1 VYNNLLRL
9 IKGRDIQLKA
19 VISTALASYVL
30 QLSAI
35 LLHWHLWAIALA
47 TILPWI
53 PLFTMKVLYNSRH
66 YGFMAFY
73 MVLMLVQAGHVGEHV
88 FQMGEFFAYREHIY
102 TGQFEINRNANAK
115 TIVLGNLNHQDIAP
129 LTAGTTLIEAINLN
143 PPQSDV
149 FADPVTNKAV
159 VFPNCVGW
167 SWNGPA
173 CPSAHGVFG
182 ELDRELVHFI
192 WDGIILIACIIIFL
206 RFRDNPWT
214 KWALLAAFI
223 HQIEHVFI
231 YFSSVIPSSGYPG
244 AGTFLGL
251 YARRWDAGLMGH
263 EGVVGT
269 ALPWFNDIT
278 PSRLNIHFIYNVL
291 VMIPMILA
299 FTFELKRIYDEWLAK
314 ALPNL
319 SRDQLIYFSQS
330 AEPTA
335 FQANQVIFNQ
345 GDAADRF
352 FIITKGQVQIL
363 RADKRG
369 VQKPIATLS
378 EGAYFGEIG
387 ILGRTRRTATVK
399 AITPVEVLS
408 LDENTFRSMIAA
420 SGESYKDVDV
430 IVKRRIKQLGAIQG
444 KNIERKVDADPD
456 LLVKSRIIQGW
467 LDDMEYKS
475 QLLNWNGLAE
485 PVAAQGAPLSR
496 NGTPRPL
503 QPSFPNGQAAV
514 MVLPPQAYPPQ
525 QQPTAG
531 SAATVQ
537 SPGPGPAVHPPM
549 PGPGGPGPVG
559 YPPPQVPVGYPQAS
573 GPAPGLAPGNGYSGP
588 PPAPPPGGIAGSLK
602 VRSGNSTG
610 QRFEINA
617 PRIVIGR
624 RSSKASA
631 TSPVFMVDDSRV
643 SREHIEIV
651 RQPDGIYLRDLG
663 SSNGTWL
670 NGTQLEGTPV
680 RLEDGAEI
688 RLGTDTVLTYR
699 YGQ

>member
-1 VYNNLLRL
+1 MYNNLLRL

-47 TILPWI
+47 TLIPWI

-73 MVLMLVQAGHVGEHV
+73 MVLMLVQVGHVGEHV
-88 FQMGEFFAYREHIY
+88 VQMGEYMAYREHFY
-102 TGQFEINRNANAK
+102 TGQFQINQNSNARMVVLNAA
-115 TIVLGNLNHQDIAP
+115 NHQNIAP
-129 LTAGTTLIEAINLN
+129 LTTGTKLIEAINLN

-149 FADPVTNKAV
+149 FVDPVTNKAV
-159 VFPNCVGW
+159 VYPNCGGW
-167 SWNGPA
+167 TWNGPG

-182 ELDRELVHFI
+182 ELDRELIHFL
-192 WDGIILIACIIIFL
+192 WDGAILIACAVLFF

-214 KWALLAAFI
+214 KWGLLAAFI
-223 HQIEHVFI
+223 HQIEHIFLYGASLV
-231 YFSSVIPSSGYPG
+231 PSGYPG

-251 YARRWDAGLMGH
+251 YAKQLDAGLMAH
-263 EGVVGT
+263 NGVL
-269 ALPWFNDIT
+269 ASAIPFYNDIS
-278 PSRLNIHFIYNVL
+278 PNRINIHFIYNVL
-291 VMIPMILA
+291 VMIPMILSFA
-299 FTFELKRIYDEWLAK
+299 YEVKRIYDEWLAK

-319 SRDQLIYFSQS
+319 SRDQLIYFSQAATPS
-330 AEPTA
+330 KFE
-335 FQANQVIFNQ
+335 ANQIIFNQ

-352 FIITKGQVQIL
+352 YIITQGQVQIL

-369 VQKPIATLS
+369 FQKPVATLS

-399 AITPVEVLS
+399 TITPVEVLS

-420 SGESYKDVDV
+420 SGESYKDVDI
-430 IVKRRIKQLGAIQG
+430 IVKRRIKQLGAVQG
-444 KNIERKVDADPD
+444 KNIDRKIDADPD
-456 LLVKSRIIQGW
+456 LLVKSRVIQGW

-485 PVAAQGAPLSR
+485 PVAPQGGNVNR
-496 NGTPRPL
+496 NGTPGPVT
-503 QPSFPNGQAAV
+503 PSFPNAQAAV
-514 MVLPPQAYPPQ
+514 TVLPPPSHNPQ
-525 QQPTAG
+525 YTGG
-531 SAATVQ
+531 SNPTVQ
-537 SPGPGPAVHPPM
+537 SPVPGAVA
-549 PGPGGPGPVG
+549 
-559 YPPPQVPVGYPQAS
+559 YPPA
-573 GPAPGLAPGNGYSGP
+573 PAPGIAVQGNGYNG
-588 PPAPPPGGIAGSLK
+588 PPPGGVIGSLK

-617 PRIVIGR
+617 PRVVIGR
-624 RSSKASA
+624 RSNKPSSNG
-631 TSPVFMVDDSRV
+631 PLYMVDDNRV

-651 RQPDGIYLRDLG
+651 RQPDGVYLRDLG

-680 RLEDGAEI
+680 RLDDGAEI

>member
-19 VISTALASYVL
+19 VISTALASYIL

-35 LLHWHLWAIALA
+35 LLHWQLWAIALA

-73 MVLMLVQAGHVGEHV
+73 MVIMLVQAGHVGEHV
-88 FQMGEFFAYREHIY
+88 FQMGEFFVYHEHIY
-102 TGQFEINRNANAK
+102 TGQFEINKNPDAK
-115 TIVLGNLNHQDIAP
+115 TIVLGNNLNHQEIAP
-129 LTAGTTLIEAINLN
+129 LTAGTKLIEAINAN
-143 PPQSDV
+143 PPQSDLY
-149 FADPVTNKAV
+149 ADPVTNKAV

-167 SWNGPA
+167 SWNGPS
-173 CPSAHGVFG
+173 CGSAHGVFG
-182 ELDRELVHFI
+182 ELDRELVHFV
-192 WDGIILIACIIIFL
+192 WDGIILICCTIIFF
-206 RFRDNPWT
+206 RFRKNPWV

-223 HQIEHVFI
+223 HQVEHVFL
-231 YFSSVIPSSGYPG
+231 YFSSIVSSSGYPG

-251 YARRWDAGLMGH
+251 YAKRWDNGIMGH
-263 EGVVGT
+263 DGVVGS

-278 PSRLNIHFIYNVL
+278 PSRINIHFFYNVC

-299 FTFELKRIYDEWLAK
+299 FLFEVKRIYDEWLAK

-330 AEPTA
+330 AAPTT

-420 SGESYKDVDV
+420 SGESYRDVDV
-430 IVKRRIKQLGAIQG
+430 IVKRRIKQLGAAQG

-485 PVAAQGAPLSR
+485 PVAAQGAPVSR

-514 MVLPPQAYPPQ
+514 TVLPPPAYQPQ

-537 SPGPGPAVHPPM
+537 SPAPGPAVRPPM
-549 PGPGGPGPVG
+549 PGPGPVAYPPATGPGASPV
-559 YPPPQVPVGYPQAS
+559 
-573 GPAPGLAPGNGYSGP
+573 PGNGYGGP
-588 PPAPPPGGIAGSLK
+588 PPAPPNGVVGSLK

-624 RSSKASA
+624 RSSKSSA
-631 TSPVFMVDDSRV
+631 TSPVYMVDDNRV

-651 RQPDGIYLRDLG
+651 RQADGIYLRDLG

>member
-1 VYNNLLRL
+1 MYNNLLRL

-19 VISTALASYVL
+19 VISTALASYAL

-35 LLHWHLWAIALA
+35 LLHWQLWAIALA
-47 TILPWI
+47 TIIPWI

-73 MVLMLVQAGHVGEHV
+73 LVLMLVQAGHVGEHV
-88 FQMGEFFAYREHIY
+88 FQMGQFVLYQEHPY
-102 TGQFEINRNANAK
+102 TGQFEINKNPDAK
-115 TIVLGNLNHQDIAP
+115 TLVLNSANHQSIAP
-129 LTAGTTLIEAINLN
+129 LTAGTKLVEVIKTD
-143 PPQSDV
+143 PPQADV
-149 FADPVTNKAV
+149 WADPVTNKAV
-159 VFPNCVGW
+159 VFPNCSGW
-167 SWNGPA
+167 SWNGAGCPA
-173 CPSAHGVFG
+173 AHGVFG
-182 ELDRELVHFI
+182 ELDRELVHFL
-192 WDGIILIACIIIFL
+192 WDGLILIACIIIFF

-223 HQIEHVFI
+223 HQVEHIFL
-231 YFSSVIPSSGYPG
+231 FSSSLVSSSGYPG
-244 AGTFLGL
+244 GGTFLGL
-251 YARRWDAGLMGH
+251 YAKQWDAGIMAH
-263 EGVVGT
+263 NGVVGS
-269 ALPWFNDIT
+269 AIPFFNDIT
-278 PSRLNIHFIYNVL
+278 PSRINIHFIYNVL

-299 FTFELKRIYDEWLAK
+299 FAYEVKRIYDEWLAK

-330 AEPTA
+330 AVPSTY
-335 FQANQVIFNQ
+335 QPNQFIFNQ

-352 FIITKGQVQIL
+352 YIITKGQVQIL

-369 VQKPIATLS
+369 VQKPIANLS

-408 LDENTFRSMIAA
+408 LDENTFRSMVAA
-420 SGESYKDVDV
+420 SSESYKDLDV
-430 IVKRRIKQLGAIQG
+430 IVKRRIKQLGAAQG
-444 KNIERKVDADPD
+444 KNIERKIDADPD

-475 QLLNWNGLAE
+475 QLLNWNGLAA
-485 PVAAQGAPLSR
+485 PVAAQGSAVNR
-496 NGTPRPL
+496 NGPPGPL
-503 QPSFPNGQAAV
+503 QSAFPNAQAAV
-514 MVLPPQAYPPQ
+514 TVLPPPPPAPARPQ
-525 QQPTAG
+525 PQPTAG

-537 SPGPGPAVHPPM
+537 SPAVAPLAQPPLPAPM
-549 PGPGGPGPVG
+549 PG
-559 YPPPQVPVGYPQAS
+559 
-573 GPAPGLAPGNGYSGP
+573 NGHSGP
-588 PPAPPPGGIAGSLK
+588 PPGGVVGSLK

-624 RSSKASA
+624 RSNKAS
-631 TSPVFMVDDSRV
+631 SGPVYMVDDNRV

>member
-19 VISTALASYVL
+19 VISTALASYIL

-35 LLHWHLWAIALA
+35 LLHWQLWAIALA

-73 MVLMLVQAGHVGEHV
+73 MVIMLVQAGHVGEHV
-88 FQMGEFFAYREHIY
+88 FQMGEFFVYHEHIY
-102 TGQFEINRNANAK
+102 SGQFEINKNPDAK
-115 TIVLGNLNHQDIAP
+115 TIVLGSNLNHQEIAP
-129 LTAGTTLIEAINLN
+129 LTAGTKLIEAINAN
-143 PPQSDV
+143 PPQSDLY
-149 FADPVTNKAV
+149 ADPVTNKAV

-167 SWNGPA
+167 SWNGPSCA
-173 CPSAHGVFG
+173 SAHGVFG

-192 WDGIILIACIIIFL
+192 WDGIILICCTIIFF
-206 RFRDNPWT
+206 RFRKNPWV

-223 HQIEHVFI
+223 HQVEHVFL
-231 YFSSVIPSSGYPG
+231 YFSSIVSSSGYPG

-251 YARRWDAGLMGH
+251 YAKRWDNGIMGH
-263 EGVVGT
+263 DGVVGS

-278 PSRLNIHFIYNVL
+278 PSRINIHFFYNVC

-299 FTFELKRIYDEWLAK
+299 FLFEVKRIYDEWLAK

-330 AEPTA
+330 AAPTT

-420 SGESYKDVDV
+420 SGESYRDVDV
-430 IVKRRIKQLGAIQG
+430 IVKRRIKQLGAAQG

-485 PVAAQGAPLSR
+485 PVAAQGAPVSR

-514 MVLPPQAYPPQ
+514 TVLPPPAYQPQ

-537 SPGPGPAVHPPM
+537 SPAPGPAVRPPT
-549 PGPGGPGPVG
+549 GPGASPV
-559 YPPPQVPVGYPQAS
+559 
-573 GPAPGLAPGNGYSGP
+573 PGNGYGGP
-588 PPAPPPGGIAGSLK
+588 PPAPPNGVVGSLK

-624 RSSKASA
+624 RSSKSSA
-631 TSPVFMVDDSRV
+631 TSPVYMVDDNRV

-651 RQPDGIYLRDLG
+651 RQADGIYLRDLG

>member
-1 VYNNLLRL
+1 
-9 IKGRDIQLKA
+9 
-19 VISTALASYVL
+19 
-30 QLSAI
+30 
-35 LLHWHLWAIALA
+35 LLHWQLWAIALA

-73 MVLMLVQAGHVGEHV
+73 MVIMLVQAGHVGEHV
-88 FQMGEFFAYREHIY
+88 FQMGEFFVYHEHFY
-102 TGQFEINRNANAK
+102 SGQFEINKNPDAK
-115 TIVLGNLNHQDIAP
+115 TIVLGSNLNHQEIAP
-129 LTAGTTLIEAINLN
+129 LKAGTTLIEAINAN
-143 PPQSDV
+143 PPQSDLY
-149 FADPVTNKAV
+149 ADPVTNKAV

-167 SWNGPA
+167 SWNGPS
-173 CPSAHGVFG
+173 CGSAHGVFG

-192 WDGIILIACIIIFL
+192 WDGIILIACTIIFF
-206 RFRDNPWT
+206 RFRNNPWV

-223 HQIEHVFI
+223 HQVEHVFL
-231 YFSSVIPSSGYPG
+231 YFSSIVPSSGYPG

-251 YARRWDAGLMGH
+251 YAKSWSNGIMGH
-263 EGVVGT
+263 DGVVGS

-278 PSRLNIHFIYNVL
+278 PSRINIHFIYNVC
-291 VMIPMILA
+291 VMIPMVLA
-299 FTFELKRIYDEWLAK
+299 FLYEVKRIYDEWLAK

-319 SRDQLIYFSQS
+319 SRDQLIYFSQ
-330 AEPTA
+330 AAAPTT
-335 FQANQVIFNQ
+335 FQADQIIFNQ

-420 SGESYKDVDV
+420 SGESYRDVDV
-430 IVKRRIKQLGAIQG
+430 IVKRRIKQLGAAQG

-503 QPSFPNGQAAV
+503 QPSFPNAQAAV
-514 MVLPPQAYPPQ
+514 TVLPPPAAYPHQ

-537 SPGPGPAVHPPM
+537 SPTPGPVAYPPMPM
-549 PGPGGPGPVG
+549 PGPGPVA
-559 YPPPQVPVGYPQAS
+559 YPPATGPHGAPV
-573 GPAPGLAPGNGYSGP
+573 PGNGYNGP
-588 PPAPPPGGIAGSLK
+588 PLAPPPNGVVGSLK

-624 RSSKASA
+624 RSSKSNP
-631 TSPVFMVDDSRV
+631 TSPVYMVDDNRV